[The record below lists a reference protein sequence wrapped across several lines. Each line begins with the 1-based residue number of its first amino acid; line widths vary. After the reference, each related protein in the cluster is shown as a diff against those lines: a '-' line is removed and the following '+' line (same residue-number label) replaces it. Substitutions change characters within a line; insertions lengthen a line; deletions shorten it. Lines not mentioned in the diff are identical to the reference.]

1 MIKKNLKRFF
11 FILTKL
17 SIDSILQMVMQ
28 MNDKFQST
36 KDDVEQFLDTIN
48 TITNSPKFN
57 TSCDFDLLI
66 KNEANDKFSTMNT
79 ILSLNYDK
87 NDVLNEIRKLKV
99 EDYVETGI
107 DRKDAN
113 LPYLYI
119 FNKNIQGK
127 DIYIKVKIRSV
138 MNHKIFCIS
147 FHYAKYKVTFF
158 PYK

>member
-1 MIKKNLKRFF
+1 
-11 FILTKL
+11 
-17 SIDSILQMVMQ
+17 MVMQ

-48 TITNSPKFN
+48 TITNSPNFN
-57 TSCDFDLLI
+57 TLYDFDLLI
-66 KNEANDKFSTMNT
+66 KNEPNDKYSTMNT
-79 ILSLNYDK
+79 MLSLDYDR
-87 NDVLNEIRKLKV
+87 NDVLNEIKKLKV

-113 LPYLYI
+113 LPYLYV
-119 FNKNIQGK
+119 FNKRIQGK

-138 MNHKIFCIS
+138 KNRKIFCFS

>member
-1 MIKKNLKRFF
+1 
-11 FILTKL
+11 
-17 SIDSILQMVMQ
+17 MQ

-36 KDDVEQFLDTIN
+36 KDDVEQFLDN
-48 TITNSPKFN
+48 TNSPNFN
-57 TSCDFDLLI
+57 TLCDFDLLI
-66 KNEANDKFSTMNT
+66 KN
-79 ILSLNYDK
+79 
-87 NDVLNEIRKLKV
+87 DVLNEIKKLNV

-119 FNKNIQGK
+119 FNKRIQGK

-138 MNHKIFCIS
+138 KNRKIFCFS